1 MPNQR
6 QMRVAR
12 RLQEEISR
20 ILLREIDDPLVR
32 MVTLTDVDVSPDL
45 KHARVWFSVVGE
57 GEDDPEQVLK
67 GLRRARKFIQGR
79 LADEGELRYVPM
91 LDFRFDATAQ
101 RAQRVEAILRQLAE
115 SGQLKPAEEPDAPV
129 AEPDEEDDDDLAP

>member
-1 MPNQR
+1 
-6 QMRVAR
+6 
-12 RLQEEISR
+12 
-20 ILLREIDDPLVR
+20 
-32 MVTLTDVDVSPDL
+32 
-45 KHARVWFSVVGE
+45 
-57 GEDDPEQVLK
+57 
-67 GLRRARKFIQGR
+67 
-79 LADEGELRYVPM
+79 M